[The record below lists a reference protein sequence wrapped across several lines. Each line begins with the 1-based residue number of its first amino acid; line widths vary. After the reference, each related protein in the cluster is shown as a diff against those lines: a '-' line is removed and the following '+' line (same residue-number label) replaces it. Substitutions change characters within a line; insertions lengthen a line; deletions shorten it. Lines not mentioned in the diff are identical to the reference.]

1 MMGDDVTMVDTS
13 VFGALNRQNS
23 SPLIVNDLQ
32 DLIAR
37 GDKIVV
43 CASTYQEILNTP
55 DPELRAAQLR
65 QIRVFKMTVQPPTSI
80 ADRLLLYDINANLK
94 EQARAVELKD
104 LAVISDVQIY
114 MRNAPGI
121 KVKFFSVE
129 RMVRNW
135 KTIKAN
141 YNIEISDKSRVLA
154 NLGPRVAYVVPKSSW
169 NRALKRGAAVVI
181 VSGIAALAWWL
192 QNKFNK
198 SQAEEQQKRIENE
211 IRAEIAKK
219 TATIKWLQL
228 NGNKGDKVFAN
239 VDMEMLTGVASDGQI
254 SLPRPTLLFL
264 KKVDISNREINTNPT
279 TSSAWGFKMELAA
292 AASGNS
298 LDKTTYTFS
307 FEVEAF
313 SEDDLEIF
321 RDLADEYLATKRQ
334 SQLDARNQEL
344 QERLR
349 TIREEVVTSFGDDVW
364 FLKS

>member
-23 SPLIVNDLQ
+23 GPLIVNDLQ

-65 QIRVFKMTVQPPTSI
+65 QIRVFKMKVQPPTSMS
-80 ADRLLLYDINANLK
+80 DRLLLYDINASLK

-104 LAVISDVQIY
+104 LAVISDVRIY
-114 MRNAPGI
+114 MTKSPGI

-129 RMVRNW
+129 RMVKNW
-135 KTIKAN
+135 KTIKTN
-141 YNIEISDKSRVLA
+141 YNIEISDKSRVLTD
-154 NLGPRVAYVVPKSSW
+154 LGPRVAYVAPKSSW
-169 NRALKRGAAVVI
+169 NRALKIGAAVVI

-198 SQAEEQQKRIENE
+198 TQAEEQQKRIENE

-219 TATIKWLQL
+219 TAAIKWLQL

-239 VDMEMLTGVASDGQI
+239 VDMEMLTGVASDGPGIAQI
-254 SLPRPTLLFL
+254 RLPRPPLLFL
-264 KKVDISNREINTNPT
+264 KKVDISNRQINTNPT
-279 TSSAWGFKMELAA
+279 TSSAWSSKMQWAA
-292 AASGNS
+292 AFSGDT
-298 LDKTTYTFS
+298 LDK
-307 FEVEAF
+307 
-313 SEDDLEIF
+313 
-321 RDLADEYLATKRQ
+321 RP
-334 SQLDARNQEL
+334 
-344 QERLR
+344 
-349 TIREEVVTSFGDDVW
+349 IRFP
-364 FLKS
+364 LKSRCFPKMT